1 MKIQP
6 FSIKPDIKDLQ
17 KCKSLPLFSPTFI
30 LWIEKYSESELCQP
44 ILAQDL
50 WMMDHLQMKARA
62 LMVILLGIARH
73 HILEGNREIAEP
85 FDQALSLTFCSPS
98 NKKCSGKMSDS

>member
-1 MKIQP
+1 M
-6 FSIKPDIKDLQ
+6 LV
-17 KCKSLPLFSPTFI
+17 LFAANVHIGTSVVCPQ
-30 LWIEKYSESELCQP
+30 SESELCQP